1 MAGKRYVNLKTP
13 KDVTRFLSKLINQLL
28 RKEIELQLARDAGYL
43 SKILLDGLEKTELQ
57 EEIES
62 IKRKLGIQNEPEEG
76 THPH

>member
-62 IKRKLGIQNEPEEG
+62 IKRKLRIQNEPEEG